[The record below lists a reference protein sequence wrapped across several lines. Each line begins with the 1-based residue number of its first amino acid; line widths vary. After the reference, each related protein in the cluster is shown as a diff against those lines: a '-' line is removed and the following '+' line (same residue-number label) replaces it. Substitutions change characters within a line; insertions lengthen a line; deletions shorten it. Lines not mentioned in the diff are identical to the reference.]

1 MDVKLLTQSRNLIT
15 RRGEVIFPAYL
26 PVTTFGKKYPLDQ
39 LIRPYL
45 SRLAQGVMVSYYYA
59 KQMPLELIPKVPIFV
74 DSGGFV
80 SLFKGV
86 KVCTKNRLGVIEISG
101 DSGVEVI
108 HPKEVLELQ
117 EMIAD
122 VGFTLDFPIPPS
134 MSLKDAKKHQK
145 LTIANAHWAVE
156 NRRRRD
162 LPLYAC
168 IQAWDAQSARTCAKE
183 YVQCGFEG
191 IAIGGL
197 VPRSRDLEL
206 VLAIVEAVREEIGGL
221 PLHVFGLG
229 HPAMVRRLFA
239 VGVDSVDSSSYVKY
253 AVDGKLWSD
262 SQFQLTN
269 PSPTDRLNLAL
280 YNLAIATGQTLP
292 LSFTEKMF
300 QFVRDKAKVC
310 N

>member
-1 MDVKLLTQSRNLIT
+1 MDGKSLTKSRSLIT

-45 SRLAQGVMVSYYYA
+45 PRLAQGVMVSYYYA
-59 KQMPLELIPKVPIFV
+59 KQMSLELLPKVPLFV

-80 SLFKGV
+80 SLFKDV
-86 KVCTKNRLGVIEISG
+86 KIRAKNQLGIIEMNR
-101 DSGVEVI
+101 DSGLEII

-117 EMIAD
+117 EAIAD
-122 VGFTLDFPIPPS
+122 VGFTLDFPIPPNMPS
-134 MSLKDAKKHQK
+134 TEAKQRQK
-145 LTIANAHWAVE
+145 LTIANAHWALA

-183 YVQCGFEG
+183 YAHCGFDG
-191 IAIGGL
+191 VAIGGL
-197 VPRSRDLEL
+197 VPRSRNLEL
-206 VLAIVEAVREEIGGL
+206 VLAIVEAVREEVGEL

-229 HPAMVRRLFA
+229 HPAMVRRLFE

-262 SQFQLTN
+262 SQFELTN